1 MLATLSVTGFQPGL
15 LRPQRRPSTVAP
27 PAVAMLDPGL
37 VTADMI
43 GRASVFG
50 LCVYT
55 VLSYVDPPSFRRHRR
70 PPPVPQPDAEAQQ
83 FGWLNADMSVPLPT
97 LQDLEKSCVRVG
109 KLRGSTFYLCKQKS
123 EAFQACELSADF
135 SAHYG
140 ENVYVCR
147 V

>member
-1 MLATLSVTGFQPGL
+1 MLASLAATGFQPGL
-15 LRPQRRPSTVAP
+15 MTPQRRPSTVAP

-70 PPPVPQPDAEAQQ
+70 PPVPQPDVEAQQ
-83 FGWLNADMSVPLPT
+83 FGWLNADMSLVSPAFRLIKLLVWKTSSLP
-97 LQDLEKSCVRVG
+97 QNRS
-109 KLRGSTFYLCKQKS
+109 RGI
-123 EAFQACELSADF
+123 AD
-135 SAHYG
+135 S
-140 ENVYVCR
+140 NSSR
-147 V
+147 